1 LPYFD
6 VFLRERVLASIVTSP
21 ALRYDS
27 LYDTRVYSEPAGAL
41 DVLETI
47 WRSPNHHDCG
57 SEEQGTVSTQAHPA
71 IAC

>member
-21 ALRYDS
+21 ALRHDS
-27 LYDTRVYSEPAGAL
+27 LYDTRVYSEPARAL

-47 WRSPNHHDCG
+47 
-57 SEEQGTVSTQAHPA
+57 
-71 IAC
+71 